1 MPYIG
6 IYLKARMSSTTTTE
20 ASTILQFEFP
30 VFSVVLIRMNFC
42 SMHNIG
48 YIDSIQIDK
57 LNAVCK
63 VRGTQIS
70 KKSRSHLK
78 KLGARRV
85 M

>member
-1 MPYIG
+1 
-6 IYLKARMSSTTTTE
+6 
-20 ASTILQFEFP
+20 
-30 VFSVVLIRMNFC
+30 
-42 SMHNIG
+42 
-48 YIDSIQIDK
+48 

-85 M
+85 MWSKFNRLCYLRSPLFWDCYSLLGVLA